1 MNEKKKVILLAPT
14 PPPAGGIAGWT
25 VRMMNAQLKNDWRVE
40 VVDEKVSGDRQVFGD
55 QSKRKLSVEIKRCFR
70 IWGDLRKALKD
81 KNALVVHSCI
91 PSMTLS
97 MMREYVC
104 ACITKARRRK
114 FIIHYRCTVPNTT
127 KGKLGRFM
135 LKRLCNKSDLIITLN
150 TQTNEYLEKITKTPM
165 RLIPNFI
172 SEDELSESHVIREQ
186 IEKVLYV
193 GGVIETKGAYDVLEL
208 ARRFPEREFRLVGKA
223 SSEVEDFA
231 RRNEISNAVFTGPKD
246 RDGVKAELADADV
259 FLFMTYFRGE
269 GFSNALAEAMA
280 AGLPCIVTDWA
291 ANKDM
296 IGIQGGAVVSVKDVD
311 AAAEALNAMMPQS
324 VRAAQSAAN
333 IQKVKAEYV
342 DSVVIDQYV
351 DVYESLLE
359 ERRRL

>member
-1 MNEKKKVILLAPT
+1 MKVVLLAPT

-25 VRMMNAQLKNDWRVE
+25 VRMMNAKLKNNWQVV
-40 VVDEKVSGDRQVFGD
+40 VVDEKVTGDRQVFGD
-55 QSKRKLSVEIKRCFR
+55 KSGRKLTSELKRCFR
-70 IWGDLRKALKD
+70 IWNDLGRALKD
-81 KNALVVHSCI
+81 PEALVVHSCI

-135 LKRLCNKSDLIITLN
+135 LKLLCNKSDLIITLN
-150 TQTNEYLEKITKTPM
+150 SQTNEYLKNVTRTPM

-172 SEDELSESHVIREQ
+172 SESEIAESREIRET
-186 IEKVLYV
+186 IGKVLYV
-193 GGVIETKGAYDVLEL
+193 GGVIETKGAFDVLAL
-208 ARRFPEREFRLVGKA
+208 ARRFPAIEFRLVGKA

-231 RRNEISNAVFTGPKD
+231 RQNEISNAVFTGPKD

-280 AGLPCIVTDWA
+280 AGLPCIATDWA

-296 IGIQGGAVVSVKDVD
+296 IGTEGGAVVAVNDVD
-311 AAAEALNAMMPQS
+311 AAEKALRAMMS
-324 VRAAQSAAN
+324 AETRKAQSESN
-333 IQKVKAEYV
+333 IRKVKTEYIE
-342 DSVVIDQYV
+342 SVVIDQYV
-351 DVYESLLE
+351 DVYEDL
-359 ERRRL
+359 

>member
-1 MNEKKKVILLAPT
+1 MNTEKKVILLAPT

-25 VRMMNAQLKNDWRVE
+25 VRMMNAQLKNGWQVE
-40 VVDEKVSGDRQVFGD
+40 VVDEKVLGNRQVFGD
-55 QSKRKLSVEIKRCFR
+55 QSKRKLSAEIKRCLR
-70 IWGDLRKALKD
+70 IWRDLKKALKD

-104 ACITKARRRK
+104 ACITKARKRK

-150 TQTNEYLEKITKTPM
+150 TQTNEYLEKITRTPM
-165 RLIPNFI
+165 QLIPNFI
-172 SEDELSESHVIREQ
+172 SENELSASHVIREQ

-193 GGVIETKGAYDVLEL
+193 GGVIETKGAFDVLAL
-208 ARRFPEREFRLVGKA
+208 ARRFPQIEFRLVGKA
-223 SSEVEDFA
+223 SSEMEDFA

-280 AGLPCIVTDWA
+280 AGLPCIATDWA

-296 IGIQGGAVVSVKDVD
+296 IGTEGGAVVAVKDVD
-311 AAAEALNAMMPQS
+311 AAEKALRAMMPAET
-324 VRAAQSAAN
+324 RKAQSEAN
-333 IQKVKAEYV
+333 INKVKAEYI

-351 DVYESLLE
+351 DVYEE
-359 ERRRL
+359 ITNK